1 MNIVC
6 EGFLI
11 NGSYICSMTLHVHVH
26 VVVTWQIVLQYKGMR
41 VKEDGG
47 GVIQV
52 MLSQSNDG
60 CLINSSMTI
69 KLFSRKDI
77 RHKDS

>member
-1 MNIVC
+1 M
-6 EGFLI
+6 G
-11 NGSYICSMTLHVHVH
+11 
-26 VVVTWQIVLQYKGMR
+26 
-41 VKEDGG
+41 GG

>member
-1 MNIVC
+1 
-6 EGFLI
+6 
-11 NGSYICSMTLHVHVH
+11 MTLHVHVH

-52 MLSQSNDG
+52 MLSQFNDG

-77 RHKDS
+77 RRKDS